1 MIVSNAANYK
11 KERKYGKHESDL
23 HLHPDS
29 GYKLQYVAS
38 VLHISSNTPAAQ
50 VVGETQ
56 FKLDE
61 AERLS
66 TMLGLTMA
74 ERDACFF
81 SMPRTRFSRAVQR
94 PGAAQKGEAPVT
106 PEQRDD
112 PETPCAWRAPLG
124 ARRKPPPAKRH

>member
-1 MIVSNAANYK
+1 MANTNLIYT
-11 KERKYGKHESDL
+11 YIQ
-23 HLHPDS
+23 DS

-38 VLHISSNTPAAQ
+38 VLHISSNTLRHKLL
-50 VVGETQ
+50 GETQ

-81 SMPRTRFSRAVQR
+81 DAENRFSRSDTGTAR
-94 PGAAQKGEAPVT
+94 S
-106 PEQRDD
+106 D
-112 PETPCAWRAPLG
+112 PERPAQVWRAPLG
-124 ARRKPPPAKRH
+124 TYAGKPPLAKRH

>member
-1 MIVSNAANYK
+1 MANTNLIYT
-11 KERKYGKHESDL
+11 YIQ
-23 HLHPDS
+23 DS

-38 VLHISSNTPAAQ
+38 VLHISSNTLRHKLL
-50 VVGETQ
+50 GETQ

-81 SMPRTRFSRAVQR
+81 DAENRFSASKKQASRSAIVR
-94 PGAAQKGEAPVT
+94 PSMVESRSASSSLNWVSPSSL
-106 PEQRDD
+106 
-112 PETPCAWRAPLG
+112 C
-124 ARRKPPPAKRH
+124 RRVLLLMCSTLATYCSL